1 MRTISILLRFL
12 TQIVG
17 VPKQMAT
24 GAALVRDLAESHLQ
38 EEAGRNLMAELR
50 AELLSAGV
58 NPDLYPQS
66 RLDWPQPSVNYMPS

>member
-24 GAALVRDLAESHLQ
+24 VRDLAESHLQ